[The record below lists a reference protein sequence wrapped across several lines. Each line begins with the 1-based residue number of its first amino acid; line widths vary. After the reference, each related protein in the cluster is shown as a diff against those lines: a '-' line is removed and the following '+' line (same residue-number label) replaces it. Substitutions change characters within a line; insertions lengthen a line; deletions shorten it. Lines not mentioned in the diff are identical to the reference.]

1 MLLEFLDLRKLGEDW
16 IHWHTKTSRKVYAMK
31 DEKLVKL
38 R

>member
-1 MLLEFLDLRKLGEDW
+1 MLLEFLDLWQLDEDW
-16 IHWHTKTSRKVYAMK
+16 IHWHTKTRRKVYEMK